1 MIIFLRE
8 GLEVLLIILTL
19 TTMTRN
25 VRDTK
30 GTTSVIG
37 GAILGLI
44 LSLALALI
52 FIQVLGNNGLLR
64 EGMEAKT
71 GNNSSCFNVYCG
83 YMDA

>member
-1 MIIFLRE
+1 
-8 GLEVLLIILTL
+8 
-19 TTMTRN
+19 MTRN

-52 FIQVLGNNGLLR
+52 FIQVL
-64 EGMEAKT
+64 EI
-71 GNNSSCFNVYCG
+71 
-83 YMDA
+83 MDYYVKVWKQHWE